1 MTNTTPRNTGIADF
15 REYPRVPLTMH
26 GNFMIE
32 GGCTDDCVLMDVSP
46 GGGLFMSSTIPAC
59 GSIVSI
65 QIDGL
70 GALRGHVVRTGDM
83 EFAVQFTACRNER
96 ERLAVAIAWQ
106 FNRGRLQLAD
116 RQPNQPPSEHQHD
129 LVHLEDGGVLDA
141 CIVDVSLSGV
151 AYICTTR
158 PEVGTRVRVGT
169 LSGQIVRVLET
180 GFAVAFDP
188 PGSEFGAAA

>member
-1 MTNTTPRNTGIADF
+1 MSGI
-15 REYPRVPLTMH
+15 
-26 GNFMIE
+26 
-32 GGCTDDCVLMDVSP
+32 
-46 GGGLFMSSTIPAC
+46 IPPQ
-59 GSIVSI
+59 GSVVSI

-70 GALRGHVVRTGDM
+70 GLLRGHVVRTCEM

-116 RQPNQPPSEHQHD
+116 RQPYQPPSEHQHH
-129 LVHLEDGGVLDA
+129 LVHLEDGSVLDA

-158 PEVGTRVRVGT
+158 PKVGTRVRVGT
-169 LSGQIVRVLET
+169 LSGQVARLLET

-188 PGSEFGAAA
+188 PGAELGAVA